1 MTITQHTPQT
11 PMPAGN
17 DATVRAYEN
26 WREKF
31 VRPMLVGALGFGLV
45 ALILGL
51 TTNQGV
57 IQNAVFIVSYL
68 LLMAVTFLQFPYW
81 LRISVFLLLVY
92 GLALSELFSTGI
104 LGDSVMFFLA
114 LVMFATLMFS
124 PRAGAISL
132 VITLCTIGIV
142 GWLVT
147 SGQFFFL

>member
-51 TTNQGV
+51 ATNQGV
-57 IQNAVFIVSYL
+57 VQNAVFIVAYL
-68 LLMAVTFLQFPYW
+68 LIMAVTFLPVPYW
-81 LRISVFLLLVY
+81 ARIGVFLLAIY
-92 GLALSELFSTGI
+92 GLSLSELLSLGI
-104 LGDSVMFFLA
+104 LGDSIF
-114 LVMFATLMFS
+114 
-124 PRAGAISL
+124 
-132 VITLCTIGIV
+132 
-142 GWLVT
+142 
-147 SGQFFFL
+147 